1 MTTPFVDLR
10 SDTVTQPT
18 PGMRQAIATAEVGDD
33 VYGEDRT
40 IQRLE
45 SLAARLLGKEAG
57 LFVPSGTMAN
67 QIAIHLHTRAGDEL
81 ICEAGGHPYNYE
93 AGGAAM
99 LSGVSTR
106 ALSSVRGLLRPS
118 EVDAVFRGSDPH
130 YAPQTLLVVED
141 TSNRGGGTV
150 HPLAQLDALAEVAHA
165 RGAAAHL
172 DGARMWN
179 GVIASGD
186 AAHRRARPF
195 DTVSMCLS
203 KGLGAPVGSVLIGP
217 AVMME
222 RARRF
227 RKALGGG
234 MRQAGFLAAAGLYA
248 LEHHIGRLEEDH
260 RRARVLGEGLAALG
274 YTIRPVETNMVYVTV
289 SEAQSA
295 VDGLLA
301 EGIKASSVSSTE
313 LRLVTHL
320 DIDDDHVQTALAA
333 FGKLAP
339 SAA

>member
-1 MTTPFVDLR
+1 
-10 SDTVTQPT
+10 
-18 PGMRQAIATAEVGDD
+18 
-33 VYGEDRT
+33 
-40 IQRLE
+40 
-45 SLAARLLGKEAG
+45 
-57 LFVPSGTMAN
+57 
-67 QIAIHLHTRAGDEL
+67 
-81 ICEAGGHPYNYE
+81 
-93 AGGAAM
+93 
-99 LSGVSTR
+99 
-106 ALSSVRGLLRPS
+106 
-118 EVDAVFRGSDPH
+118 
-130 YAPQTLLVVED
+130 
-141 TSNRGGGTV
+141 
-150 HPLAQLDALAEVAHA
+150 
-165 RGAAAHL
+165 
-172 DGARMWN
+172 
-179 GVIASGD
+179 
-186 AAHRRARPF
+186 
-195 DTVSMCLS
+195 
-203 KGLGAPVGSVLIGP
+203 
-217 AVMME
+217 
-222 RARRF
+222 
-227 RKALGGG
+227 